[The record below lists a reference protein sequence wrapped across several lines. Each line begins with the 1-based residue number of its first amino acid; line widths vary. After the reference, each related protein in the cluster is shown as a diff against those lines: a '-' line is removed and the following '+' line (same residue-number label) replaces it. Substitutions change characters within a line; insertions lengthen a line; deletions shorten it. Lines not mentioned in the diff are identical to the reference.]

1 MTLKRAA
8 FKPLLATSLL
18 IVSMAGQAMS
28 DTPSTTSITNT
39 STPDTSTS
47 APDTT
52 SPAAGTSSSNLAY
65 ADDLK
70 LLAYNVF
77 MLPGAVSNYGQS
89 ERAGLILQSDVMHG
103 HDAIIL
109 NELFHN
115 SASQILLDG
124 LKAEYPNQTPVM
136 GRGYDG
142 WDQTLGAY
150 SSTTPEDGGVAIVS
164 RWPIEEKI
172 QFVYKDACS
181 ADWFSN
187 KGFVYVRLNKNG
199 NPYHVIGTHAQAQNS
214 GCNDA
219 AAVRKNQF
227 TEMQQFIAAKNIPA
241 DEVVF
246 IGGDFNVIKSRD
258 EYPDML
264 ETLRVSAPDAYAGFD
279 TSWDPES
286 NGMAATQYPDLPS
299 EYLDYIFVSRDHAQP
314 THWHN
319 QSLDVTSPRWNV
331 DNYQYQE
338 LSDHYPIAGFS
349 YADENTR
356 TESYR
361 YVNQPYSEV
370 KFRNQ
375 ANGAYIKINASDN
388 DGWLKVN
395 GTAGDPAASFN
406 LDNWFPK
413 NRAFCIRSND
423 FVQVQGN
430 LRAGSYWNWWL
441 GGGGG
446 NYAYF
451 TNQDNA
457 SNKLRLRILND
468 DGDCLK
474 NGDQVVFVDRDTVS
488 GKDYYLQRW
497 PSGSWTDHLYL
508 WSGSVGANET
518 FTVEMGVGQKQDW
531 SAKLRY
537 AQ

>member
-1 MTLKRAA
+1 MSPVTYRLNAL
-8 FKPLLATSLL
+8 LLAAVASST
-18 IVSMAGQAMS
+18 SMAMSETPQAPAPS
-28 DTPSTTSITNT
+28 DPVVTNPTPQPS
-39 STPDTSTS
+39 
-47 APDTT
+47 
-52 SPAAGTSSSNLAY
+52 GLAY

-77 MLPGAVSNYGQS
+77 MLPGAVSNYGQT
-89 ERAGLILQSDVMHG
+89 ERAGLILQSDVIHG

-115 SASQILLDG
+115 SASQVLLDG
-124 LKAEYPNQTPVM
+124 LKTQYPNQTPVM

-142 WDQTLGAY
+142 WDQTLGSY

-164 RWPIEEKI
+164 RWPIEEQI
-172 QFVYKDACS
+172 QYVYKDACA

-199 NPYHVIGTHAQAQNS
+199 NDYHVIGTHAQAQNS
-214 GCNDA
+214 GCSDA
-219 AAVRKNQF
+219 AGVRKKQF

-241 DEVVF
+241 DEVLF
-246 IGGDFNVIKSRD
+246 IGGDFNVIKSSD

-264 ETLRVSAPDAYAGFD
+264 ETLRVTAPDAYAGFD

-314 THWHN
+314 TYWHN
-319 QSLDVTSPRWNV
+319 QSLDVTSPRWSV

-349 YADENTR
+349 YADANTR

-361 YVNQPYSEV
+361 TVNEPYRQV
-370 KFRNQ
+370 RFRNE
-375 ANGAYIKINASDN
+375 ANGAYIKID
-388 DGWLKVN
+388 
-395 GTAGDPAASFN
+395 AGDSNGWMTINGSANDAATSFN

-413 NRAFCIRSND
+413 NRAFCIRNDD

-430 LRAGSYWNWWL
+430 ARAGSYWNWWL
-441 GGGGG
+441 GGGSG
-446 NYAYF
+446 NYAYY
-451 TNQDNA
+451 TKNNDA
-457 SNKLRLRILND
+457 SNKLRIRILND

-474 NGDQVVFVDRDTVS
+474 NGDKVAFVDRSTVN
-488 GKDYYLQRW
+488 GQDYYVQRW
-497 PSGSWTDHLYL
+497 PSGSWKDYMFM

-518 FTVEMGVGQKQDW
+518 FTVEMGEGQKQDW
-531 SAKLRY
+531 SSKLRY

>member
-1 MTLKRAA
+1 MTLKNAA
-8 FKPLLATSLL
+8 FKPLLAASLL
-18 IVSMAGQAMS
+18 IAAMSGQAMS
-28 DTPSTTSITNT
+28 DTPTATQEATAPIPAPETSV
-39 STPDTSTS
+39 
-47 APDTT
+47 
-52 SPAAGTSSSNLAY
+52 SNLAY

-70 LLAYNVF
+70 LLAYNVY
-77 MLPGAVSNYGQS
+77 MLTGAISDWSQQT
-89 ERAGLILQSDVMHG
+89 RAELILQSDVIHG

-109 NELFHN
+109 NEIFDN
-115 SASQILLDG
+115 GPAQTLLDG
-124 LKAEYPNQTPVM
+124 LKSQYPHQTPVL
-136 GRGYDG
+136 GRTKSG
-142 WDQTLGAY
+142 WNQTLGAY
-150 SSTTPEDGGVAIVS
+150 SNTAPEDGGVAIVS
-164 RWPIEEKI
+164 RWPIEEQI
-172 QFVYKDACS
+172 QYVYKEGCG
-181 ADWFSN
+181 ADWLAN
-187 KGFVYVRLNKNG
+187 KGFVYIRLDKNG
-199 NPYHVIGTHAQAQNS
+199 HDYHVIGTHAQAEDGACS
-214 GCNDA
+214 DP
-219 AAVRKNQF
+219 AAVRKSQF
-227 TEMQQFIAAKNIPA
+227 TEMQQFIASKNIPA
-241 DEVVF
+241 DQVLF
-246 IGGDFNVIKSRD
+246 IGGDFNVIKNSA

-264 ETLRVSAPDAYAGFD
+264 ETLHVNAPDAYAGFD

-286 NGMAATQYPDLPS
+286 NGIAAYNYPDLPS

-314 THWHN
+314 TYWHN
-319 QSLDVTSPRWNV
+319 QSLDVTSPRWENK
-331 DNYQYQE
+331 NYQYQE

-349 YADENTR
+349 YADDNTR

-361 YVNQPYSEV
+361 FVNQPYSAV

-388 DGWLKVN
+388 DGWIKVN
-395 GTAGDPAASFN
+395 GSASDAAASFN
-406 LDNWFPK
+406 LDNWYPK

-451 TNQDNA
+451 TKQDNA
-457 SNKLRLRILND
+457 SNKLRIRILND

-497 PSGSWTDHLYL
+497 PSGSWTDHLYM

-531 SAKLRY
+531 TSKLRY
-537 AQ
+537 VQ